1 MEAQV
6 LHSDEALVVLNKPVG
21 MPSQPDPSGVPSALD
36 WVRQHLP
43 GEEPHPVQRLD
54 RPAAGLLVVARGR
67 LAARELSR
75 QFRLHLVEKV
85 YLALVEGFQAL
96 PAGEGRLEHHLV
108 RDGRRNLSR
117 AHPQEVPG
125 SRPGILD
132 YRVLATGRTRA
143 LVEVRLET
151 GRHHQIRAQFALLG
165 CPLAGDRK
173 YGASSALRQ
182 GGIALFACR
191 LGLQHPLSGL
201 HLDFQAQPEG
211 RAWEP
216 FLS

>member
-1 MEAQV
+1 MQV

-21 MPSQPDPSGVPSALD
+21 MPSQPDPSGVPSVLD
-36 WVRQHLP
+36 WVRLHLP
-43 GEEPHPVQRLD
+43 GGEPHPVQRLD
-54 RPAAGLLVVARGR
+54 RPAAGLLAVARGR
-67 LAARELSR
+67 PAAQELFR

-85 YLALVEGFQAL
+85 YLALVEGFEAL
-96 PAGEGRLEHHLV
+96 PAPEGRLQHNLL
-108 RDGRRNLSR
+108 RDGRRNRSR
-117 AHPQEVPG
+117 AFAEAVPG

-132 YRVLATGRTRA
+132 YRVLRTGRTRA
-143 LVEVRLET
+143 LVEVRLVT

-165 CPLAGDRK
+165 CPLAGDLK

-182 GGIALFACR
+182 GGIALFSCR
-191 LGLQHPLSGL
+191 LGLVHPLSGSPL
-201 HLDFQAQPEG
+201 EFQARPEG